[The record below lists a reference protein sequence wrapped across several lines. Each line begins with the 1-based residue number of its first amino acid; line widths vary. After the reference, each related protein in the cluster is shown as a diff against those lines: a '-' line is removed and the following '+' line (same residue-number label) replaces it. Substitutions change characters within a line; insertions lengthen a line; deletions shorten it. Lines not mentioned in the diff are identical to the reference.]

1 MLKKYFLTL
10 SQINS
15 EKKYKIS
22 NKDIFKT
29 KSYLNIYIK
38 SH

>member
-15 EKKYKIS
+15 EKKYIKS
-22 NKDIFKT
+22 NKDIFK
-29 KSYLNIYIK
+29 KQNLI
-38 SH
+38 